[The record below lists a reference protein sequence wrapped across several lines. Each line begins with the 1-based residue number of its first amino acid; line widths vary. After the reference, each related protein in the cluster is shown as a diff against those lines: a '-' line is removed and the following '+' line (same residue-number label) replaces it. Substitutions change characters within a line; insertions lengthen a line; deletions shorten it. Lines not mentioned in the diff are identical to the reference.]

1 MSLNELLAEFKNVKG
16 FLAAGVLDYTGE
28 LLETLSE
35 SKTIDLA
42 VVGATFTDILRS
54 ANDAAGRIGLEI
66 SNEMIIVTP
75 KSTVMMY
82 SSGVNAPVNT
92 ILIVVLDADGNQAMT
107 KLKIKKVL
115 PQLINELG

>member
-1 MSLNELLAEFKNVKG
+1 
-16 FLAAGVLDYTGE
+16 
-28 LLETLSE
+28 
-35 SKTIDLA
+35 
-42 VVGATFTDILRS
+42 
-54 ANDAAGRIGLEI
+54 
-66 SNEMIIVTP
+66 
-75 KSTVMMY
+75 MY